1 MERSADG
8 GTPDRERSPVKSGRT
23 GRRGNK
29 LDLAELRRLAE
40 LMEQKDLFEV
50 EIEEEGKR
58 VHVVR
63 GAPRG
68 AATGPVVYAQAP
80 QFMATS
86 APSGAAATAP
96 AAGAP
101 AVAPRGTEIASP
113 MVGTF
118 YRSPGPDAAS
128 FVEVGDRINKN
139 SVVCIVEA
147 MKVMNEIKAEVDGEI
162 LEILVQNGE
171 PVEFGQPL
179 FLVRPAGGPG

>member
-1 MERSADG
+1 MKA
-8 GTPDRERSPVKSGRT
+8 GRP

-68 AATGPVVYAQAP
+68 AAPAPVMYAQSP
-80 QFMATS
+80 
-86 APSGAAATAP
+86 AAAPAFAAP
-96 AAGAP
+96 AAAP
-101 AVAPRGTEIASP
+101 IAATPPAAPRGTEIASP

-128 FVEVGDRINKN
+128 FVEVGDRISKN

-179 FLVRPAGGPG
+179 FLVRPAGGPA

>member
-1 MERSADG
+1 MKA
-8 GTPDRERSPVKSGRT
+8 GRT

-29 LDLAELRRLAE
+29 LDLSELRRLAE

-63 GAPRG
+63 GGPR
-68 AATGPVVYAQAP
+68 AAAPVVYAQ
-80 QFMATS
+80 S
-86 APSGAAATAP
+86 APSIAAP
-96 AAGAP
+96 AAAPGAP
-101 AVAPRGTEIASP
+101 AAAPAAPAAAPRGTEIASP

-118 YRSPGPDAAS
+118 YRSPGPDAAA

-179 FLVRPAGGPG
+179 FLVRPVGGPA